1 MVEEFQFAK
10 NSMTSLTFMSVSLN
24 TLTALDEFF
33 SLMCTSG
40 LEHTHAKGNFE
51 VALRSKGKVR
61 AVISGSLSRVRSR
74 RYELDIARE
83 DWKVQR
89 YIGCMQQYE
98 GGGQARLVVK
108 FPGLDKSTNIQK

>member
-10 NSMTSLTFMSVSLN
+10 NSVTSSTFKSVSLN
-24 TLTALDEFF
+24 TLTAFLLNVYFW
-33 SLMCTSG
+33 LG
-40 LEHTHAKGNFE
+40 THIDAKGNFE
-51 VALRSKGKVR
+51 AALRSKGKVR

-89 YIGCMQQYE
+89 YVGCMQQYE

>member
-10 NSMTSLTFMSVSLN
+10 NSVTSSTFMSVSLN
-24 TLTALDEFF
+24 TLTAVVEFF

-51 VALRSKGKVR
+51 ALRSKGKVR
-61 AVISGSLSRVRSR
+61 AVISGRRSRVRSR

-108 FPGLDKSTNIQK
+108 FPASDKSTNIQK